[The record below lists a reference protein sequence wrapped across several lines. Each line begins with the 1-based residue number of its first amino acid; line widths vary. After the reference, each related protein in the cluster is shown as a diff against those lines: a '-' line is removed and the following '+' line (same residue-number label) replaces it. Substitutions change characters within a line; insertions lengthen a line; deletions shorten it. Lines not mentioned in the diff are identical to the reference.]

1 MGILEA
7 GAFREV
13 HEGWVEFVQ
22 AEMLGERCF
31 LVEKPETR
39 GVDMGRLYR
48 GKSASPSGSST
59 GKSGLGHEKP
69 RSPHKDC
76 AQEPCAEGL

>member
-7 GAFREV
+7 GACREV

-39 GVDMGRLYR
+39 GVDMGHLYG
-48 GKSASPSGSST
+48 GKDASPFGRST
-59 GKSGLGHEKP
+59 GCVKGLWG
-69 RSPHKDC
+69 
-76 AQEPCAEGL
+76 

>member
-7 GAFREV
+7 GACREV

-39 GVDMGRLYR
+39 GVDVGCL
-48 GKSASPSGSST
+48 
-59 GKSGLGHEKP
+59 
-69 RSPHKDC
+69 
-76 AQEPCAEGL
+76 

>member
-7 GAFREV
+7 GACREV

-39 GVDMGRLYR
+39 DVDMGHLY
-48 GKSASPSGSST
+48 GHLFNFACAGSS
-59 GKSGLGHEKP
+59 LLHM
-69 RSPHKDC
+69 C
-76 AQEPCAEGL
+76 FL

>member
-7 GAFREV
+7 GACREV

-39 GVDMGRLYR
+39 GVVLVGLFR
-48 GKSASPSGSST
+48 GKSASPSGCIR
-59 GKSGLGHEKP
+59 GCMKWLW
-69 RSPHKDC
+69 R
-76 AQEPCAEGL
+76 